1 MDWHCIKSYE
11 CGSFFS
17 VVAVHIRAEKYSP
30 ITSITFP
37 YFAGTGSSGATV
49 RMYVDSYENDES
61 KIGRSSAEMLSTCV
75 DVALQVF
82 YRR

>member
-1 MDWHCIKSYE
+1 MWILFLCCCSPYT
-11 CGSFFS
+11 C
-17 VVAVHIRAEKYSP
+17 RKYSP
-30 ITSITFP
+30 ITSITFQH
-37 YFAGTGSSGATV
+37 FAGTGSSGATV
-49 RMYVDSYENDES
+49 RMYVDSYENDEG

>member
-1 MDWHCIKSYE
+1 
-11 CGSFFS
+11 
-17 VVAVHIRAEKYSP
+17 
-30 ITSITFP
+30 
-37 YFAGTGSSGATV
+37 
-49 RMYVDSYENDES
+49 MYVDSYENDES